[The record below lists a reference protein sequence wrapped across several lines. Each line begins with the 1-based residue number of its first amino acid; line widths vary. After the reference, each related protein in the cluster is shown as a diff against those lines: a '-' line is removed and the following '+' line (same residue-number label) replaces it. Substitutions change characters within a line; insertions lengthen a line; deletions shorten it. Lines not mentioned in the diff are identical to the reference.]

1 MVTFLAWQLLLYG
14 RIAAALSRMSGLM
27 GTPPFR
33 FLPQSRTRAGRGT
46 LPVPSG
52 LKSPFQ
58 ASPLVL
64 MGLGQCCPA
73 PNSRQQPMWHSP
85 TTSRG
90 KDPQQVF
97 PQSGLRAHLDPLSGL
112 QQALLRRLTGCP
124 TADRGASDRR
134 RLKAA
139 STGFRLGLSMSPLQA
154 RSEASAPISDV
165 SPGLTWGGGSHL
177 SPFDVLPTQ
186 LIPSLSRL
194 TVSTVKGACLEGA
207 SVGCCQADRQIGRP
221 ARTRRVNHAL

>member
-27 GTPPFR
+27 GTAPFR

-52 LKSPFQ
+52 LKSPCQ

-64 MGLGQCCPA
+64 VGLGQWCPA

-97 PQSGLRAHLDPLSGL
+97 PQSGLRAHLDPLSRL

-139 STGFRLGLSMSPLQA
+139 STGFRLGLFMSPLQA

-165 SPGLTWGGGSHL
+165 SPGLTWGGSHL

-186 LIPSLSRL
+186 LIPPLSRL
-194 TVSTVKGACLEGA
+194 TVSTVKGACPEGA
-207 SVGCCQADRQIGRP
+207 SVGCQADGQIGRP
-221 ARTRRVNHAL
+221 ARTRGVNHAL